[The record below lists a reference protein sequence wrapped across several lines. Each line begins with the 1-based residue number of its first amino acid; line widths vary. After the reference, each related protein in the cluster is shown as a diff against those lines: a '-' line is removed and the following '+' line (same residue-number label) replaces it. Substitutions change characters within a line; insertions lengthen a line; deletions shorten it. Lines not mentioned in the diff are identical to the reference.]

1 MPVSERHEP
10 HFPFPSL
17 PESVRAGH
25 SVGGLALRPF
35 GLYESDLEVD
45 FNQPLRPFLVTDIL
59 ECCTRKVHGGV
70 VESDF
75 FWRLAVGKR
84 IECLLALAYLE
95 TGTEFPVAFRCLNQE
110 CGVEL
115 EIEISVAEIAAQQE
129 EAYATEWIAVEVE
142 NEQWTLRRPTAGD
155 QREWLN
161 RSFADEPAAVKAM
174 VRTLLV
180 DETGKETT
188 GGAIPS
194 NLVHAVNQAMA
205 EHDPL
210 VNFSVAIKCS
220 FCGIESSLEIDL
232 EEVSLRQLRRTQTRL
247 LSSVHTLATHYHW
260 SEPEI
265 FAVPYWRRARYLNLI
280 QNEKNQ

>member
-10 HFPFPSL
+10 HIPFPNL
-17 PESVRAGH
+17 PESVTAGH
-25 SVGGLALRPF
+25 SISGLALRPF

-59 ECCTRKVHGGV
+59 ECCTREVQGGAV
-70 VESDF
+70 KSDF
-75 FWRLAVGKR
+75 FWRLPVGKR

-95 TGTEFPVAFRCLNQE
+95 TGTDFPFTFRCLNEE

-129 EAYATEWIAVEVE
+129 EAYATEWIAVDLE

-161 RSFADEPAAVKAM
+161 RKFADEPSAVKAM

-180 DETGKETT
+180 DETGKEAT
-188 GGAIPS
+188 GGANLS
-194 NLVHAVNQAMA
+194 NLVHAVNQAMD

-220 FCGIESSLEIDL
+220 SCGTEYSLEIDL
-232 EEVSLRQLRRTQTRL
+232 EEISLRQLRRAQTRL

-260 SEPEI
+260 SEPKI
-265 FAVPYWRRARYLNLI
+265 FSVPYWRRARYLNLI